1 MLALGSVLIV
11 IGALMMFGLSLY
23 AGAMTDDLFAAVVVF
38 LIGALFAWAG
48 RSIRESV
55 ERERYEAEQ
64 RQLARD
70 GVIEELRRKVAQLE
84 ADRD

>member
-1 MLALGSVLIV
+1 MLALGSLLIV
-11 IGALMMFGLSLY
+11 VGVLMMFGLSIY

-48 RSIRESV
+48 RSMRESV
-55 ERERYEAEQ
+55 ERERSEAEQ
-64 RQLARD
+64 RQRARD
-70 GVIEELRRKVAQLE
+70 AEIEELRRKVAQLE